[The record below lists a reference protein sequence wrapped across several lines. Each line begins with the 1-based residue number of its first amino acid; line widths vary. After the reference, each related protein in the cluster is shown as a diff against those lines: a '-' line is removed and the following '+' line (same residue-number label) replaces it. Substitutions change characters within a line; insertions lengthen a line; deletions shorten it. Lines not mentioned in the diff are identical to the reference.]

1 MQMISMEIFHML
13 NSLIS
18 ILCNEKLN
26 KIYTNFFLFHVPM
39 SLSWIHVIL
48 LTLSRIEERGMP
60 YLCTHNCQNP
70 LMLY

>member
-26 KIYTNFFLFHVPM
+26 KIYTNFFFI
-39 SLSWIHVIL
+39 SCAN
-48 LTLSRIEERGMP
+48 E
-60 YLCTHNCQNP
+60 P
-70 LMLY
+70 LMDPCYFIDTF